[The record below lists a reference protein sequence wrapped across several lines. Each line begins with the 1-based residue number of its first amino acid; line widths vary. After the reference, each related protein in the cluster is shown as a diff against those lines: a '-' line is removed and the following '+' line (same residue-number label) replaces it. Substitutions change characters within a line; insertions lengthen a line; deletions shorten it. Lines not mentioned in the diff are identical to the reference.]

1 MPQDIKLVLRVEG
14 KMQKLISLDNSQ
26 LIELLINL
34 SERYGCNNV
43 PEIISE
49 LEVGEEFMNLS

>member
-1 MPQDIKLVLRVEG
+1 MQDLIK
-14 KMQKLISLDNSQ
+14 MSNSQ

-49 LEVGEEFMNLS
+49 LEVGEEFINLN